1 MQLQRLVITGAL
13 PCSKEEAASLA
24 AIQLRLEECC
34 APKGRNLA
42 SSVNR
47 CHSPFA
53 SSQVTKRF
61 FLTFFVTSALIC
73 SRATS
78 GRERIDPSIF
88 SNITNLVVKLSWTD
102 DGGCT
107 TAKTEFLLNG
117 VGAICCQLELRPVE
131 ELWLC
136 LPPPRQV
143 EGRSRH
149 CGPSALIVCFVALV
163 SFLFDFHPIF
173 HLFIVGGSELH
184 LMCFLLTRGRPVNI
198 RRNNRLRHLSTVL
211 RNPDSRPLCWFRVF
225 RTRSTRW
232 TTCRPATWWSAA
244 ISADTWPAPCPPRAG
259 LPSSADATPPRAMCP
274 PGTYLAAPR
283 TVPPWPIVCRR
294 IIGRPNTSK
303 N

>member
-136 LPPPRQV
+136 LPPPPDNWRAILGIAV
-143 EGRSRH
+143 
-149 CGPSALIVCFVALV
+149 
-163 SFLFDFHPIF
+163 
-173 HLFIVGGSELH
+173 
-184 LMCFLLTRGRPVNI
+184 PV
-198 RRNNRLRHLSTVL
+198 R
-211 RNPDSRPLCWFRVF
+211 
-225 RTRSTRW
+225 
-232 TTCRPATWWSAA
+232 
-244 ISADTWPAPCPPRAG
+244 
-259 LPSSADATPPRAMCP
+259 
-274 PGTYLAAPR
+274 
-283 TVPPWPIVCRR
+283 
-294 IIGRPNTSK
+294 
-303 N
+303 